1 VSRKRTRFDI
11 IFEILKISLEKN
23 ATKAKIIQRANINSK
38 IATDYVNF
46 LLESELLAENSVKGR
61 KSYVITEKGKRIL
74 EKMEDFPIL
83 TDTE

>member
-1 VSRKRTRFDI
+1 MSRKRTRFDI

-38 IATDYVNF
+38 IAADYVNF
-46 LLESELLAENSVKGR
+46 LLESELIAENSVKGR
-61 KSYVITEKGKRIL
+61 KNYVITEKGKNIL

-83 TDTE
+83 TDSE